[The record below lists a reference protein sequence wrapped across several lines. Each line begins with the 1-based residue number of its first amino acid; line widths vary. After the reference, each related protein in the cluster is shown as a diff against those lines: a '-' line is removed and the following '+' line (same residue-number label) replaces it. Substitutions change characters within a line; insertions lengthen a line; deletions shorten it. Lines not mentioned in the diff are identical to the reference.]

1 MLSITKINSAK
12 NKSAGGGAGGYLFYL
27 GSPSTKER
35 SDFDQY
41 ARASASDGAPLPF
54 WAGRGAAELGLDGAA
69 QAEAVQRLAEGF
81 HPLTGEPMAQGAGAR
96 HVMGADLT
104 FSAPKDVSALFAG
117 ADASGKAE
125 IMGCMRGA
133 AEAALA
139 YSESI
144 SVTRHGKGGRVK
156 RRADAVVAACY
167 PHFASRALDPQLH
180 IHAFM
185 FNVGKRLGSN
195 EWSALDQKAQFDHK
209 MSTGA
214 LFRAELA
221 SRLASLGFEVIPNG
235 PYFTIGGIEDYQRE
249 ALSQRSQ
256 QIEVYMAE
264 HGLSERDGAA
274 AREIA
279 SLNTR
284 AGKAEPGYG
293 ELVERFRVAADE
305 LGLTEE
311 RVASLRQRAAS
322 PAVPDPFQINRD
334 ALIEELTLQNS
345 VATAQDALRLIC
357 EKAVGRWSADQCREE
372 LTALLDHPA
381 LCILGE
387 TEHLSLIV
395 TSKAM
400 IDLEADIA
408 ARAEAGAASEAHRVA
423 PEAVERAFAALSDEI
438 EAKLG
443 VKPDLDQQRAA
454 ARYVC
459 CESGDHAFVEGWAGA
474 GKTTALKAIGAV
486 YAEAGFKAIGCA
498 QSAAASQNLARETGI
513 RSSTI
518 ASLLQAIDN
527 GKLPLGAKSVIILD
541 EAGMVG
547 SREFSLLQRRA
558 VDAGAKLVCVGD
570 SKQLQPIEAGGI
582 FRSLIGKLGG
592 AEISNIQRQR
602 TDVAPLLRWLSGEI
616 GRNPPSLPNGALA
629 EIKRLPEEAVAPALD
644 EMAAKDDRL
653 TLGLRRWRDRF
664 DHLWAREAVESFAIG
679 RADRALALMDERGRL
694 RIEPDAAAAMSALI
708 DAWDLDKTALRDKT
722 IIAGRR
728 DEVRELNERARARA
742 IERGLVNAAASAP
755 IEIEARDGSREERD
769 IAPGDRLVFTQN
781 DRELGVANGSVGS
794 VQRMEVNPSNGSLL
808 LWVELDDP
816 APDGRR
822 VVSIPA
828 AFAKFDHA
836 WCLTNHKSQGRT
848 FDSAHVFVNSAMADR
863 EWSYVAASRSRFAT
877 TLYVSAASLS
887 VSDPDSHRHDE
898 AQKGRQ
904 EMVAA
909 LSARMA
915 RQRAKGTTLD
925 FDGAIAGQ
933 RFAPS
938 AAADSPRDSPPDERS
953 LAERFSVIAS
963 ALRATGEAF
972 KKALASARIEMAE
985 TPRAPQ
991 SIHASTAYC
1000 ACELERLR

>member
-1 MLSITKINSAK
+1 MLSITKINSAE
-12 NKSAGGGAGGYLFYL
+12 NKSAGGAAGGYLFYL
-27 GSPSTKER
+27 GSPSTKDR
-35 SDFDQY
+35 GDFDQY
-41 ARASASDGAPLPF
+41 ARASADGGAPLPF
-54 WAGRGAAELGLDGAA
+54 WAGRGAAELGLSGAA

-81 HPLTGEPMAQGAGAR
+81 HPGTGAPMAQGAGSR

-117 ADASGKAE
+117 ADAKGQADISA
-125 IMGCMRGA
+125 CMRGA

-144 SVTRHGKGGRVK
+144 AVTRHGKGGRVK
-156 RRADAVVAACY
+156 KRADAVVAACY

-221 SRLASLGFEVIPNG
+221 SRLAALGFEIVPDG
-235 PYFTIGGIEDYQRE
+235 PYFKIAGIEDHQRE

-256 QIEVYMAE
+256 QINAYIAE
-264 HGLSERDGAA
+264 HGMSEKDGAA

-284 AGKAEPGYG
+284 AGKAEPRYG
-293 ELVERFRVAADE
+293 ELVQRFRAAADG
-305 LGLTEE
+305 LGLTAN
-311 RVASLRQRAAS
+311 RVASLRQRAEAA
-322 PAVPDPFQINRD
+322 PEPEPFEIDRE
-334 ALIEELTLQNS
+334 ALIEELTLQTS

-381 LCILGE
+381 LCVLGE

-400 IDLEADIA
+400 IELEADIA
-408 ARAEAGAASEAHRVA
+408 ARAKAGAASESHRVA

-443 VKPDLDQQRAA
+443 VRPDLDQQRAA

-486 YAEAGFKAIGCA
+486 YAEAGLKAIGCA

-518 ASLLQAIDN
+518 ASLLLAIDN
-527 GKLPLGAKSVIILD
+527 GKLPLGARSVIILD

-547 SREFSLLQRRA
+547 SREFGLLQRRA

-582 FRSLIGKLGG
+582 FRSMIEKLGG

-602 TDVAPLLRWLSGEI
+602 TDVAPLLRWLSGAI
-616 GRNPPSLPNGALA
+616 GRNPPTLPKGALA
-629 EIKRLPEEAVAPALD
+629 ALKRLPEDAVAPALD
-644 EMAAKDDRL
+644 ELAANDDRL
-653 TLGLRRWRDRF
+653 ALGLLRWRERF
-664 DHLWAREAVESFAIG
+664 DYLWAREAVECFAIG
-679 RADRALALMDERGRL
+679 RADRALALMDQRGRL
-694 RIEPDAAAAMSALI
+694 RIEPDATAAMEALI
-708 DAWDLDKTALRDKT
+708 DAWNRDKTPLRDKT
-722 IIAGRR
+722 IIASRR
-728 DEVRELNERARARA
+728 DQVHELNARARARA
-742 IERGLVNAAASAP
+742 VERGWVDATASVE
-755 IEIEARDGSREERD
+755 IEIEARDGARALRD
-769 IAPGDRLVFTQN
+769 IAPGGRLVFTQN

-794 VQRMEVNPSNGSLL
+794 ALRFETNPENGARLM
-808 LWVELDDP
+808 WVELDDP

-822 VVSIPA
+822 VVSIPV

-848 FDSAHVFVNSAMADR
+848 FDSAHVFVDASMADR

-877 TLYVSAASLS
+877 TLYIDGTSLAIYDDESHLRESEAMDRPALLASL
-887 VSDPDSHRHDE
+887 
-898 AQKGRQ
+898 A
-904 EMVAA
+904 
-909 LSARMA
+909 ARMSRA
-915 RQRAKGTTLD
+915 RLKATTLD
-925 FDGAIAGQ
+925 FGGKTAGDNVSPELSRVAVSEGSASLAN
-933 RFAPS
+933 RFA
-938 AAADSPRDSPPDERS
+938 AAGAALAQVGARIVHALDRSRPIRRGFPAARLAPTRPVIGGAAHEQERS
-953 LAERFSVIAS
+953 V
-963 ALRATGEAF
+963 
-972 KKALASARIEMAE
+972 
-985 TPRAPQ
+985 
-991 SIHASTAYC
+991 
-1000 ACELERLR
+1000 